1 MVNGKIAVRYCGGCN
16 PWYERGAS
24 VRGLQKQFPRLQLL
38 NFDPAE
44 TYCAVL
50 VVCGCPA
57 QCAGQ
62 ADLPTDLPRFV
73 MAVPEDIERAAAFL
87 EEINKEC

>member
-1 MVNGKIAVRYCGGCN
+1 MENGKIAVRYCGGCN
-16 PWYERGAS
+16 PWYQRGAS
-24 VRGLQKQFPRLQLL
+24 VRELQKKFPKLQLL

-44 TYCAVL
+44 VYQAVL

-57 QCAGQ
+57 RCAGQ
-62 ADLPTDLPRFV
+62 ADLPADLPRLV
-73 MAVPEDIERAAAFL
+73 MAVQEDIECAAAFL